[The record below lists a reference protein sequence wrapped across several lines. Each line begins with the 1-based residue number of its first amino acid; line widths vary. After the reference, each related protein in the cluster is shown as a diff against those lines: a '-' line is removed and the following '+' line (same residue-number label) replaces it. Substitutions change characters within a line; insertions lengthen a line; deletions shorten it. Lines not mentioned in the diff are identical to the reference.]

1 MLDPLV
7 PSLSRARGMSNDF
20 SGMTVVW
27 PACPGLIRRDKGRG
41 TKKRNE
47 INACSLSPLVPL
59 KGVAGAV
66 QAAPPFSRLPSAQV
80 RRENKEGQRT
90 DKLSEGAASVR
101 RRAGDTSKALAPEP
115 AGRGDQ

>member
-7 PSLSRARGMSNDF
+7 PNLSRTRGMSNDF
-20 SGMTVVW
+20 NVMSTFRS
-27 PACPGLIRRDKGRG
+27 ACPGLIRRDKGQG
-41 TKKRNE
+41 TKKLNE

-80 RRENKEGQRT
+80 RKENKEGQRK
-90 DKLSEGAASVR
+90 DKLSVAPIG
-101 RRAGDTSKALAPEP
+101 LAPSQLSRRYLNI
-115 AGRGDQ
+115 ASKYHG